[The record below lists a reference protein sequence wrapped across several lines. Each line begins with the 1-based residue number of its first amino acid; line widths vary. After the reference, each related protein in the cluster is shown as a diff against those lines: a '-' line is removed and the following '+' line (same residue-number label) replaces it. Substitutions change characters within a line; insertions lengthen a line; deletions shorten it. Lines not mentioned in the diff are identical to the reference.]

1 MSSSRRQI
9 GYIELLRSN
18 GDFRNLFTGQVISQI
33 GDWLNSVALFTLLF
47 DLTGSSQAV
56 AYILILRL
64 LPLFF
69 FGPLAGVVADRYSRK
84 AIMIASDVLR
94 GLLVLGFLL
103 VRSPDQVW
111 IIYALVAAQEALTA
125 FFEPALMASIPNI
138 VSIRGLISANAL
150 SSVSWSATLAI
161 GAALGGIVTDVLG
174 REAAFLI
181 DSASFFLSAGFI
193 LAVRIP
199 VRAADRPKRSSSL
212 VEAIGVRDM
221 IEGARYLRSNPRVL
235 TLLGVKSGWGLGA
248 GVLLLLTVF
257 GRQVFVLGPNG
268 GTSIGLLY
276 AARGTGALLGPI
288 LARAVA
294 GHSPRA
300 MRSAISAA
308 FFISAAFY
316 LLFASAPNLLAAAI
330 FVVGAHAGGSIQ
342 WVFSTTLL
350 GMSVP
355 DQFRGRVFALELALL
370 TLSMSL
376 STYLTGLALD
386 RYGLAPRSAAALLG
400 LVFLAPGLAWVSIQ
414 PWMSRGDSQPAVGA
428 PVDTGARL

>member
-9 GYIELLRSN
+9 GYIELLSSN

-47 DLTGSSQAV
+47 DLTGSSQSV

-69 FGPLAGVVADRYSRK
+69 FGPLAGAVADRYSRK
-84 AIMIASDVLR
+84 AIMITSDVLR

-103 VRSPDQVW
+103 IRRPDQVW
-111 IIYALVAAQEALTA
+111 MAYALVAAQEALTA

-138 VSIRGLISANAL
+138 VSLRGLVSANAL

-174 REAAFLI
+174 RDAAFLM

-199 VRAADRPKRSSSL
+199 AKAANRPRSVSL
-212 VEAIGVRDM
+212 VEILGVRD
-221 IEGARYLRSNPRVL
+221 IVEGARYLRSNPRVL
-235 TLLGVKSGWGLGA
+235 ALLGVKSGWGLGA

-276 AARGTGALLGPI
+276 AARGTGALLGPV
-288 LARAVA
+288 LARVVA

-316 LLFASAPNLLAAAI
+316 LLFASAPNLIAAAI

-400 LVFLAPGLAWVSIQ
+400 MVFLVPGLAWVSIQ
-414 PWMSRGDSQPAVGA
+414 PWMSRGDANQQQESLPASDSAG
-428 PVDTGARL
+428 